1 MESLGIFSVVSRRDP
16 FERKCRKSPR
26 VEVQIMCQ
34 SSTRTDGL
42 AVPRPY
48 RLRCADG
55 RDGLQQRP
63 GEQGHTDAPLQ
74 GRFRPGSWHLH
85 GGAILRDKEVGLYW
99 PPMPVG
105 HPTLCTGQLRGRGA
119 HQQRFVVS
127 RVINPHHIQAEG
139 GKLLIVQPMPTPQP
153 DEARRTRPTLA
164 PSIITT
170 VVGAATMLARTARP
184 ARWQ

>member
-85 GGAILRDKEVGLYW
+85 GGAILRDKEVGLYLA
-99 PPMPVG
+99 PIPVSQ
-105 HPTLCTGQLRGRGA
+105 PTLCTGQLRGPDDPPPPA
-119 HQQRFVVS
+119 VLIPVIKS
-127 RVINPHHIQAEG
+127 RLIQA
-139 GKLLIVQPMPTPQP
+139 
-153 DEARRTRPTLA
+153 
-164 PSIITT
+164 
-170 VVGAATMLARTARP
+170 
-184 ARWQ
+184 